1 MKIIQKR
8 KVWFSIAI
16 VLAVASIVFLSIW
29 HLKFGIDFTGGSLQE
44 LTFSAN
50 RPSVT
55 DVQDKLSGLDLG
67 GLIVQPVGEAGMILR
82 FQNTGSELHKQVL
95 EKLGSNAEEMRFDSI
110 GPSIGAELKQKTF
123 YAVIVSIVIILIYIA
138 FAFRKVSRPV
148 ESWKY
153 GLSSVIALAF
163 NVLVVLGTFS
173 VFGKYANMEIN
184 APFIAALLTI
194 LGYTINDTIV
204 VFDRIRENLPKSD
217 LDFEGTINA
226 SINQT
231 LVRSINTSSTVILVL
246 IAIFLFGGASIKDFT
261 LAMAIGVFV
270 GTWSSVFL
278 ASPLL
283 LLFQKKA

>member
-44 LTFSAN
+44 LNFSAN
-50 RPSVT
+50 RPSVS

-67 GLIVQPVGEAGMILR
+67 GLIVQPVGETGMILR

-123 YAVIVSIVIILIYIA
+123 YAVVVSIIIILIYIA

-153 GLSSVIALAF
+153 GLSSVLALAF

-173 VFGKYANMEIN
+173 VLGKYANMEIN

-270 GTWSSVFL
+270 GTWSSIFL

-283 LLFQKKA
+283 LFFQKKG